1 MKTYIY
7 TISDPETGYIR
18 YVGKSNNIKDRFR
31 KHLEYR
37 DNGKRKTY
45 LYSWMRSLKEDP
57 IIEIIE
63 ECDISDWEFYER
75 YWISQLLT
83 WGFKLTN
90 LTDGGDS
97 LSKFSPEV
105 IKKLRQINK
114 GENNPMYGRKHSKE
128 SIEKIQK
135 SREWYKGPSEETIRK
150 ISESK
155 MGHEVSEETR
165 NKLRIANLEG
175 RIGRRGHSN
184 SEEHNKSISDA
195 SSIPI
200 RCLETGEF
208 FKSSTEASI
217 ITGLSK
223 TQILYRLK
231 KRNKKPVKLNFEYV

>member
-7 TISDPETGYIR
+7 TISDPETGDIR

-37 DNGKRKTY
+37 DNGERKTY
-45 LYSWMRSLKEDP
+45 LYSWMRSLDKDP

-63 ECDISDWEFYER
+63 ECDISEWEFYER
-75 YWISQLLT
+75 YWISQCLA

-90 LTDGGDS
+90 LTDGGDG
-97 LSKFSPEV
+97 LTKFKPSV
-105 IKKLRQINK
+105 IKKLKSINK
-114 GENNPMYGRKHSKE
+114 GENNPMFGKKHSKE
-128 SIEKIQK
+128 TIDKIVK
-135 SREWYKGPSEETIRK
+135 SRSWYKHSKETINK

-175 RIGRRGHSN
+175 RIGRHGHSN
-184 SEEHNKSISDA
+184 SEDHNKSISDA
-195 SSIPI
+195 NSIPI
-200 RCLETGEF
+200 ICIETGEV

-217 ITGLSK
+217 ITGLSR

-231 KRNKKPVKLNFEYV
+231 KKNKRPVKLNFKYL